1 MGPHEEDNVMLLLVV
16 VSLICVTVVGV
27 LEPGRSRPALA
38 IAPTMV
44 ASDEPVRVVLPF
56 SPNTSPSQR

>member
-1 MGPHEEDNVMLLLVV
+1 MGPREEDNVMLLLVV

-27 LEPGRSRPALA
+27 LKPGQSRPALA
-38 IAPTMV
+38 IAPTTV

>member
-1 MGPHEEDNVMLLLVV
+1 MGPREEDNVMLLLVL

-27 LEPGRSRPALA
+27 LEPGQSRPAIA
-38 IAPTMV
+38 AAPTVM

-56 SPNTSPSQR
+56 NPNTIPSQR

>member
-1 MGPHEEDNVMLLLVV
+1 MGPREEDNVMLLLVA

-27 LEPGRSRPALA
+27 LEPGRSRPTLA
-38 IAPTMV
+38 IAPTM
-44 ASDEPVRVVLPF
+44 AANDEPVRVVLPF